1 MSIEPKGRFH
11 VAIDEVYIC
20 TILAH
25 SYVCTPDLTSGLQ
38 LRTLNCFW
46 LVQINTK
53 ARKRRWA
60 VGPKNALSYFKV
72 YDFDCQTS
80 PQFSCF
86 SIPFIFMHQTFSL
99 LVRLIGDKKS
109 LSMRQTPAV
118 NK

>member
-1 MSIEPKGRFH
+1 M
-11 VAIDEVYIC
+11 
-20 TILAH
+20 
-25 SYVCTPDLTSGLQ
+25 YVCIRMMAGSHIGLTAPYAKL
-38 LRTLNCFW
+38 F
-46 LVQINTK
+46 LVSANQYAK
-53 ARKRRWA
+53 ARKRGWA

-99 LVRLIGDKKS
+99 LVRLIGDKIFMSDK
-109 LSMRQTPAV
+109 LWQL